1 MANPE
6 NEFEVLP
13 SGEAKRLFED
23 PYLNEILDGMETDA
37 LERCVAAQP
46 SDHETRQIST
56 LEVRAIRSLRQKLKT
71 FAEGKTKL
79 PKRGSVA

>member
-1 MANPE
+1 MPQDPD
-6 NEFEVLP
+6 FEIRP
-13 SGEAKRLFED
+13 SGEASRLLQD
-23 PYLNEILDGMETDA
+23 PYLNEIFDGMETDA

-46 SDHETRQIST
+46 SDHETRQTST
-56 LEVRAIRSLRQKLKT
+56 MEVRAIRSLRQKLKT